1 MRVCVIGLGYVGA
14 VTAVCLARDGHSVLG
29 IDLDPVKLD
38 LLRRGQPPIIEE
50 GLHDVTRAAA
60 ESGRLEV
67 ADRVDE
73 RIAACDLIFVCVGTP
88 SAPNG
93 SQNLAAVERVAEQIG
108 AALKVAKGFPVVVVR
123 STIYPGTTDS
133 VVRPLLEKTSGK
145 VANRDFG
152 LCFQP
157 EFLREGSSIKDYY
170 TPPFTIVGS
179 ESERAIEPLRQ
190 LFGALPCEFIVT
202 DTRNAE
208 MMKLACNAFHALKV
222 SFANEIGRLGR
233 SLGVDAREVM
243 DLMCKDKS
251 LNISP
256 AYLKPGY
263 AYGGSCL
270 PKDLR
275 ALLYMAKRND
285 VELPLMAGI
294 ASSNVQHVEHAFAMV
309 RDSGH
314 KRVGMIGLSFKAGTD
329 DLRESPLV
337 TLAEQLIGKG
347 YDLKIYD
354 PAVSLAALVGA
365 NKRYIE
371 HTIAHIGSLL
381 TRSIEDVAQHAEV
394 LIVGHRTPE
403 AAALVT
409 KGLTR
414 GKRIVDLVGLAEARA
429 EAGYA
434 GICW

>member
-1 MRVCVIGLGYVGA
+1 
-14 VTAVCLARDGHSVLG
+14 
-29 IDLDPVKLD
+29 
-38 LLRRGQPPIIEE
+38 
-50 GLHDVTRAAA
+50 
-60 ESGRLEV
+60 
-67 ADRVDE
+67 
-73 RIAACDLIFVCVGTP
+73 
-88 SAPNG
+88 
-93 SQNLAAVERVAEQIG
+93 
-108 AALKVAKGFPVVVVR
+108 VR
-123 STIYPGTTDS
+123 STIYPGTTDA
-133 VVRPLLEKTSGK
+133 VVRPLLEKASGK
-145 VANRDFG
+145 GANRDFG

-179 ESERAIEPLRQ
+179 ESPRAIEPLRQ
-190 LFGALPCEFIVT
+190 LFGSLPCEFIVT

-243 DLMCKDKS
+243 DLMCKDRS

-314 KRVGMIGLSFKAGTD
+314 KRVGMIGLSFKSGTD

-381 TRSIEDVAQHAEV
+381 TQSIEEVAQHAEV

-414 GKRIVDLVGLAEARA
+414 GKRIVDLVGLTEARA
-429 EAGYA
+429 EAGYS

>member
-1 MRVCVIGLGYVGA
+1 
-14 VTAVCLARDGHSVLG
+14 
-29 IDLDPVKLD
+29 
-38 LLRRGQPPIIEE
+38 
-50 GLHDVTRAAA
+50 
-60 ESGRLEV
+60 
-67 ADRVDE
+67 
-73 RIAACDLIFVCVGTP
+73 
-88 SAPNG
+88 
-93 SQNLAAVERVAEQIG
+93 
-108 AALKVAKGFPVVVVR
+108 
-123 STIYPGTTDS
+123 
-133 VVRPLLEKTSGK
+133 
-145 VANRDFG
+145 
-152 LCFQP
+152 
-157 EFLREGSSIKDYY
+157 
-170 TPPFTIVGS
+170 
-179 ESERAIEPLRQ
+179 
-190 LFGALPCEFIVT
+190 
-202 DTRNAE
+202 

-243 DLMCKDKS
+243 DLMCKDRS

-294 ASSNVQHVEHAFAMV
+294 ASSNVQHIEHAFALV

-347 YDLKIYD
+347 YDLRIYD

-381 TRSIEDVAQHAEV
+381 SKSIEEVASHAEV

-403 AAALVT
+403 AASLVA

-414 GKRIVDLVGLAEARA
+414 GKRIVDLVGLADARA